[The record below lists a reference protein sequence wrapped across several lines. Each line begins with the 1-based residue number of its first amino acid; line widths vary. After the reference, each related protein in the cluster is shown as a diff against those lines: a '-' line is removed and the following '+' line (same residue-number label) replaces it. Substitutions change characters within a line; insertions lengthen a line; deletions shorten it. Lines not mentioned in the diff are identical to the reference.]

1 MLASTDLTALVGA
14 VSRGKVRDNYD
25 LGDGRLV
32 LVTTD
37 RLSAFDR
44 VLGTVPHKGQVL
56 NQLAA
61 WWFDELAE
69 IVPSHLLA
77 VPDPNVTV
85 ARRCTPLPVEVVV
98 RGYLTGVTSTA
109 LWPRYEAGE
118 RVLYGIT
125 LPEGLT
131 RNDRLPYCLI
141 TPTTKAEA
149 GHHDEPIASADVVK
163 HGLVDRDLWH
173 QSCEVALAL
182 FAHGQQR
189 ATQAGLT
196 LVDTKYEFGVD
207 AEGVLTLIDEVHTP
221 DSSRYWRAGTT
232 EPRDKELVRIYY
244 ADQGYRGDG
253 PPPPLPPEV
262 GAELGRR
269 YVEVFEALTGS
280 AFVPA
285 SEPAEDRIER
295 NLRSW
300 LDHG

>member
-1 MLASTDLTALVGA
+1 MLANTDLTALLGPPN
-14 VSRGKVRDNYD
+14 RGKVRDNYD

-61 WWFDELAE
+61 WWFEELHD
-69 IVPSHLLA
+69 IVAGHLLA

-85 ARRCTPLPVEVVV
+85 AARCTPLPVEVVV

-118 RVLYGIT
+118 RVLYGLR
-125 LPEGLT
+125 LPDGLA
-131 RNDRLPYCLI
+131 RNDELPDALI

-149 GHHDEPIASADVVK
+149 GQHDEPISSVDVVAR
-163 HGLVDRDLWH
+163 GLVERALWD
-173 QSCEVALAL
+173 QTCEVALAL
-182 FAHGQQR
+182 FARGQAR
-189 ATQAGLT
+189 ARQAGLT

-207 AEGVLTLIDEVHTP
+207 SQGELTLIDEVHTP
-221 DSSRYWRAGTT
+221 DSSRYWRSGTT
-232 EPRDKELVRIYY
+232 EPKDKELVRIYY
-244 ADQGYRGDG
+244 AGLGYRGDG
-253 PPPPLPPEV
+253 APPPLPAEV

-269 YVEVFEALTGS
+269 YVEVFEALTGTV
-280 AFVPA
+280 F
-285 SEPAEDRIER
+285 EPAEEPAEPRIEA
-295 NLRSW
+295 NLRRW
-300 LDHG
+300 LAHG